1 MCRIKIETQRKIY
14 DEYKAGHAFTK
25 IGRRLYSIQHNPI
38 AATHT
43 WIVGRDS
50 ENSDWYWV
58 QPLDLTMR

>member
-1 MCRIKIETQRKIY
+1 MCRIKIKIQRKIY
-14 DEYKAGHAFTK
+14 DDYKAGHAFTK
-25 IGRRLYSIQHNPI
+25 IGRRLYSIQHNPM

-58 QPLDLTMR
+58 QPLDLTIR